1 MGFHKLLSS
10 EKQTNQWIQI
20 LFLLAVFLLMRD
32 MVGIISWMKQDWDRM
47 VVNNLISYPI
57 FPCGGVSSYWN
68 HVCIRISER
77 TILEL
82 LTSLLLPSNSFLFCL
97 IFGLK
102 AKLKQR
108 QSISAG
114 ITCHWGSNYLHS
126 VWIISDLT
134 SMVDSVTFVSTMN
147 SVAIHLINIWKL
159 IDQNVMTKTWKIMN
173 LTWISHWIMTVLHF
187 RN

>member
-1 MGFHKLLSS
+1 MASFLGWSRIEIEWLS
-10 EKQTNQWIQI
+10 
-20 LFLLAVFLLMRD
+20 
-32 MVGIISWMKQDWDRM
+32 IIWSATQSFR
-47 VVNNLISYPI
+47 VVACLPN
-57 FPCGGVSSYWN
+57 
-68 HVCIRISER
+68 VCVRISER